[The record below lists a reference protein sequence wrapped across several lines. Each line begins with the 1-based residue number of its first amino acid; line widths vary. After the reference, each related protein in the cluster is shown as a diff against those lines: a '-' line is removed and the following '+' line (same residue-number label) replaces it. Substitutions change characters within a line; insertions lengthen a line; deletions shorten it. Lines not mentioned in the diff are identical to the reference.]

1 VIVYPAIDLKDGK
14 CVRLLR
20 GEMSAATVYNDD
32 PAAQARLFEM
42 SGAGWIHVVDLDG
55 AFAGKPANGKAVAAI
70 LGAVKARIQLGGGIR
85 TLAAVENWL
94 NGGVSRVV
102 LGTVALTNPELV
114 REACRLHPGKVA
126 IGIDARQGKVAVDGW
141 ARTSDMMAVD
151 LARALEDAGAAA
163 LVYTDIDRDGA
174 KTGVNLDA
182 TASLAR
188 AVKTPVIASGGV
200 ASLDDVKAVKADGK
214 IAGVIVGRA
223 LYDGSIEPRE
233 VFRC

>member
-32 PAAQARLFEM
+32 PAAQARAFEAA
-42 SGAGWIHVVDLDG
+42 GAGWIHVVDLDG
-55 AFAGKPANGKAVAAI
+55 AFAGKPANEKAVAAI

-85 TLAAVENWL
+85 TLAAIEGWL
-94 NGGVSRVV
+94 GRGVARVV
-102 LGTVALTNPELV
+102 LGTVALTNPGLV

-126 IGIDARQGKVAVDGW
+126 VGIDARQGKVAVDGW
-141 ARTSDMMAVD
+141 ARTSDMTAVD
-151 LARALEDAGAAA
+151 LARELEDVGAAA

-174 KTGVNLDA
+174 KTGVNLAA

-188 AVKTPVIASGGV
+188 AVGTPVIASGGV
-200 ASLDDVKAVKADGK
+200 ASLDDVRGVRADGK

-223 LYDGSIEPRE
+223 LYDGSIEPGE
-233 VFRC
+233 AFRC

>member
-114 REACRLHPGKVA
+114 REACRLHPGRVA

-141 ARTSDMMAVD
+141 ARTSDMTAVD
-151 LARALEDAGAAA
+151 LAHALEDTGAAA

-174 KTGVNLDA
+174 KTGVNLAA

-233 VFRC
+233 AFRC

>member
-1 VIVYPAIDLKDGK
+1 
-14 CVRLLR
+14 
-20 GEMSAATVYNDD
+20 M
-32 PAAQARLFEM
+32 
-42 SGAGWIHVVDLDG
+42 
-55 AFAGKPANGKAVAAI
+55 
-70 LGAVKARIQLGGGIR
+70 
-85 TLAAVENWL
+85 
-94 NGGVSRVV
+94 V

-114 REACRLHPGKVA
+114 REACRLYAGKVA

-141 ARTSDMMAVD
+141 ARTSDMTAVD

-174 KTGVNLDA
+174 KTGVNLAA

-223 LYDGSIEPRE
+223 FYDGSIEPRE
-233 VFRC
+233 AFRC